1 MVFVVCDCITEVSFK
16 FRTRRICGKYT
27 VYSDRYFV
35 KKDLLWPQ
43 KTPKTDI
50 STKLPNSIFLS
61 IKKIESI
68 LCEEVKTVD
77 YTYITEI
84 SFCWFNY
91 QYNNIIEHSPGIVLW
106 RTHRVNCCA
115 RYSNAESSAVCRNGG
130 QRSIVARQHSKKC
143 RWRGVVGKSKV
154 DLTAQPHPFGSGSVL
169 LHSAAARRVALGRE
183 LFFLRD
189 RAASP
194 GLIPRELLAAFLRIT
209 CQPTME
215 SPPPLSANISFPC
228 WLSLFPFVVC
238 EFIYLINY
246 LLI

>member
-1 MVFVVCDCITEVSFK
+1 ME
-16 FRTRRICGKYT
+16 
-27 VYSDRYFV
+27 
-35 KKDLLWPQ
+35 
-43 KTPKTDI
+43 
-50 STKLPNSIFLS
+50 
-61 IKKIESI
+61 
-68 LCEEVKTVD
+68 
-77 YTYITEI
+77 
-84 SFCWFNY
+84 
-91 QYNNIIEHSPGIVLW
+91 
-106 RTHRVNCCA
+106 NCCT
-115 RYSNAESSAVCRNGG
+115 RYSNAESWAVCRNGG

-215 SPPPLSANISFPC
+215 SPPSTLCEYIVSVSVEFVC
-228 WLSLFPFVVC
+228 FCRLWVYLFNLNKKM
-238 EFIYLINY
+238 LIILNNNTV
-246 LLI
+246 LTILQ